1 MILPCSSILKIRK
14 KFLHDFNLLTNVKHY
29 QMAFPWCQQQY
40 CCTSIGVI
48 HRIELVTKLS
58 NKALICYFIYQFWLG
73 CLVSEL
79 LCQALRTQATY
90 MTEIVHHLIF
100 EILYGDKGTANCFHY
115 EICLLIFCDNA
126 PRQFW
131 PIKNTHVDFH
141 VISSVTK
148 GQKVSVK
155 TWLECGDGL
164 YWPIVSNASQNL
176 GRM

>member
-1 MILPCSSILKIRK
+1 MSSIIKWH
-14 KFLHDFNLLTNVKHY
+14 FL
-29 QMAFPWCQQQY
+29 
-40 CCTSIGVI
+40 GVI

-100 EILYGDKGTANCFHY
+100 EILYGDKGTAANCFHY
-115 EICLLIFCDNA
+115 KICLLIFCDNA

-155 TWLECGDGL
+155 TCWNVGMVYIG
-164 YWPIVSNASQNL
+164 Q
-176 GRM
+176 

>member
-1 MILPCSSILKIRK
+1 MKFCYCDSSLPLNSRITIFSR
-14 KFLHDFNLLTNVKHY
+14 NLNNCKHY

-48 HRIELVTKLS
+48 HRIELVNELS
-58 NKALICYFIYQFWLG
+58 NKALICYFIKQSWVG

-148 GQKVSVK
+148 GQKGFS
-155 TWLECGDGL
+155 
-164 YWPIVSNASQNL
+164 
-176 GRM
+176 

>member
-1 MILPCSSILKIRK
+1 M
-14 KFLHDFNLLTNVKHY
+14 
-29 QMAFPWCQQQY
+29 
-40 CCTSIGVI
+40 
-48 HRIELVTKLS
+48 
-58 NKALICYFIYQFWLG
+58 
-73 CLVSEL
+73 SEL

-90 MTEIVHHLIF
+90 MTEIVHHLIS

-155 TWLECGDGL
+155 TCWNVGMVYIG
-164 YWPIVSNASQNL
+164 Q
-176 GRM
+176 